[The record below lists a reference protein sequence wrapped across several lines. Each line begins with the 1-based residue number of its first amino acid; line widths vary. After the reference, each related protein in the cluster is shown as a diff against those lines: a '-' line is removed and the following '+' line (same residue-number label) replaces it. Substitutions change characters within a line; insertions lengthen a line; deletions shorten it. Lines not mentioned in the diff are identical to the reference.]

1 MKRFALIF
9 LFSFLLSPK
18 SFSQVCGGGILTFNI
33 YTLNGEDIKEFD
45 YEIFPVSRELLQKN
59 YYDKLTIKTY
69 KDCPEYSLF
78 KDVQKSGSIIG
89 KIFVDQIIDNN
100 DPKLNAK
107 LQKLLDTS
115 AIAQKGT
122 IKSTLLF
129 TTRENES
136 FPIVLK
142 ISNGERVVYIL
153 GNYFGNCDREA
164 SLVWGDKVLKLE

>member
-9 LFSFLLSPK
+9 LFTFLLSPK
-18 SFSQVCGGGILTFNI
+18 IYSQRCGGGILTFNI
-33 YTLNGEDIKEFD
+33 YTLNGEDVKEFD
-45 YEIFPVSRELLQKN
+45 YEIFPVSKELLQKN
-59 YYDKLTIKTY
+59 FYEKLTLIDY
-69 KDCPEYSLF
+69 KDCPQFSPTKPVET
-78 KDVQKSGSIIG
+78 SGRIIG
-89 KIFVDQIIDNN
+89 KVFADQIIDNN

-107 LQKLLDTS
+107 LQELLDTS

-122 IKSTLLF
+122 ITSTLLF
-129 TTRENES
+129 STRENQS

-142 ISNGERVVYIL
+142 ISNGDREVYIL